1 MSNTRHVKPGEPLTQ
16 QGFCSSVEC
25 HRGLLGHIVAGRYER
40 LERPE
45 DRELVMALQ
54 YYSWQPGGFTQV
66 AQKVI
71 ARFRGRIIT
80 PSMQRFGVK
89 PNQIYTASQVKA
101 VREEMESGS
110 DWFPLAGEIPDRIAI
125 SLPEVPSQAED
136 PLDHERPGILRHLR
150 EVQDHANAQPKAYPA
165 EAFIRVCLDS
175 AARELPGYLS
185 RLCVDPELDIAKARP
200 WWFPDLI
207 SSLREW
213 LAERGADSEVPF
225 VQTEIAGQVHE
236 ALDYCLKTG
245 EMTMIYGE
253 SGTGKSDGAK
263 AWFQRQPGKGRYLEV
278 PATGDDISFIR
289 RIGEAYRTISGTS
302 LRNPQT
308 KERVEK
314 TARAA
319 GMVLILDEGHNLLT
333 QDYRARKRPSRISW
347 VMGELVNYGVPV
359 AILATRQF
367 EEDKRRI
374 KERTGWNWD
383 QFDRRIGIPTY
394 LPSEVRIEDLT
405 AVARAWLPRGD
416 DRSIKALVGY
426 AMFSKSRLAGIVHV
440 VKRAKFEAD
449 KAGRPVV
456 FADIQSAIERRLPV
470 DPEANPAVNHH
481 RPERRRSSFSPL
493 PRRTVPRPFAPK
505 ATGDGARETRPPAAG
520 SGRPTS
526 LIPAG
531 DGTGKIF
538 A

>member
-1 MSNTRHVKPGEPLTQ
+1 
-16 QGFCSSVEC
+16 
-25 HRGLLGHIVAGRYER
+25 
-40 LERPE
+40 
-45 DRELVMALQ
+45 MALQ

-66 AQKVI
+66 SPKVI
-71 ARFRGRIIT
+71 ARFQERIMT
-80 PSMQRFGVK
+80 PSMQRFGIK
-89 PNQIYTASQVKA
+89 PNQVYTASQVKA
-101 VREEMESGS
+101 VRVEMEHGE
-110 DWFPLAGEIPDRIAI
+110 DRFPLAGEISPYSYI
-125 SLPEVPSQAED
+125 STLEVPSEAED
-136 PLDHERPGILRHLR
+136 PLDDRRSYLLYRIGE
-150 EVQDHANAQPKAYPA
+150 EQDRANGQPKDYPA
-165 EAFIRVCLDS
+165 EAFVRVCLDS
-175 AARELPGYLS
+175 AAQELPSYLS

-213 LAERGADSEVPF
+213 LTERGADSEVPF

-245 EMTMIYGE
+245 EMTLIYGE

-263 AWFQRQPGKGRYLEV
+263 AWFQRHPGKGRYLEV

-289 RIGEAYRTISGTS
+289 RIGEAYGTISGTS

-347 VMGELVNYGVPV
+347 LMGGLVNYGVPV

-394 LPSEVRIEDLT
+394 LPSEVRVEDLT
-405 AVARAWLPRGD
+405 AVARAWLPGGD

-426 AMFSKSRLAGIVHV
+426 AMLSKSRLAGIVHV

-456 FADIQSAIERRLPV
+456 FADIQSAIERRMPV
-470 DPEANPAVNHH
+470 DPETNPAFAL
-481 RPERRRSSFSPL
+481 RSPERRRSSFASP
-493 PRRTVPRPFAPK
+493 PRRAVPRPFAPK
-505 ATGDGARETRPPAAG
+505 ATGPGARETRPPAAG
-520 SGRPTS
+520 SGRQAS
-526 LIPAG
+526 LVPAG
-531 DGTGKIF
+531 DGTGEIF